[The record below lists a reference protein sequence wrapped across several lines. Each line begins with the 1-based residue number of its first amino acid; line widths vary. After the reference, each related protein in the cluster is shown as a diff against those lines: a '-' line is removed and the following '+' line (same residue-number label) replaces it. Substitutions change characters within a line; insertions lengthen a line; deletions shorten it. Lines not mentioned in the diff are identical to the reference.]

1 MLKSIFNS
9 VYLLVFLRFLRTL
22 YRKLVPSK
30 EDLTLPRY
38 LILAMF
44 DNKAILLGYSDSY
57 SVCQKYADESRWAI
71 TISEYTGTGYLDVA
85 ISDTVSQGARN
96 DQNTSHLESMQE
108 NAEYLSCERDF
119 ELGVKYGFSEV
130 KMAFLVKRFRNG
142 HYV

>member
-9 VYLLVFLRFLRTL
+9 VYLLLSLRFLRTL

-30 EDLTLPRY
+30 EDLALPRY

-44 DNKAILLGYSDSY
+44 EDKAILLGYSDSY
-57 SVCQKYADESRWAI
+57 SVCQEYSDESRWAI

-85 ISDTVSQGARN
+85 ASATVGQEARN
-96 DQNTSHLESMQE
+96 DQNTSRLESMQE
-108 NAEYLSCERDF
+108 NTEYLACERDF

-130 KMAFLVKRFRNG
+130 KMNFLVNRFRNG

>member
-9 VYLLVFLRFLRTL
+9 VYLLLFLRFLRTL

-44 DNKAILLGYSDSY
+44 EDKAILLGYSDSY
-57 SVCQKYADESRWAI
+57 SVCKKYSDESRWAI
-71 TISEYTGTGYLDVA
+71 TISEYTGTGYIDVEMA
-85 ISDTVSQGARN
+85 NPAAQGARN
-96 DQNTSHLESMQE
+96 DQNTSRLESMQE
-108 NAEYLSCERDF
+108 NADYLSCERDI

>member
-1 MLKSIFNS
+1 MLQSIFNS
-9 VYLLVFLRFLRTL
+9 VYLLLFLRFLRTL
-22 YRKLVPSK
+22 YRKLVPTK

-71 TISEYTGTGYLDVA
+71 TISEFTGTGYLDVDIA
-85 ISDTVSQGARN
+85 NGRGPDGRN
-96 DQNTSHLESMQE
+96 ELNTSHLESMQE

>member
-1 MLKSIFNS
+1 MI
-9 VYLLVFLRFLRTL
+9 

-30 EDLTLPRY
+30 EDLALPRY

-44 DNKAILLGYSDSY
+44 EDKTILLGYSDSY
-57 SVCQKYADESRWAI
+57 SVCQEYADESRWAI

-85 ISDTVSQGARN
+85 ASDTVGQGARN
-96 DQNTSHLESMQE
+96 DQNTSRLESMQE
-108 NAEYLSCERDF
+108 NTEYLACERDF

-130 KMAFLVKRFRNG
+130 KMNFLVNRFRNG

>member
-9 VYLLVFLRFLRTL
+9 VYLLLFLRFLRTL

-38 LILAMF
+38 LILVMF
-44 DNKAILLGYSDSY
+44 EDKAILLGYSDSY
-57 SVCQKYADESRWAI
+57 SVCQKYSDESRWAI
-71 TISEYTGTGYLDVA
+71 TISEYTGTGYLDVEMA
-85 ISDTVSQGARN
+85 NIAAQGGRN
-96 DQNTSHLESMQE
+96 DRNTSRLESMQE
-108 NAEYLSCERDF
+108 NYLSCGRDL

>member
-9 VYLLVFLRFLRTL
+9 VYILLFLRFLRTL
-22 YRKLVPSK
+22 YRKLVPTK

-71 TISEYTGTGYLDVA
+71 TISEYTGTGYLDVEMT
-85 ISDTVSQGARN
+85 DTGARN
-96 DQNTSHLESMQE
+96 DQNTSRLESMQE

-119 ELGVKYGFSEV
+119 ELGVKYGFNEV
-130 KMAFLVKRFRNG
+130 KMDFLVKRFRNG
-142 HYV
+142 SYV

>member
-1 MLKSIFNS
+1 
-9 VYLLVFLRFLRTL
+9 
-22 YRKLVPSK
+22 
-30 EDLTLPRY
+30 
-38 LILAMF
+38 MF

-71 TISEYTGTGYLDVA
+71 TISEFTGTGYLDVDIA
-85 ISDTVSQGARN
+85 NGRGPDGRN
-96 DQNTSHLESMQE
+96 ELNTSHLESMQE

-130 KMAFLVKRFRNG
+130 KMAFLVKRFRTG

>member
-9 VYLLVFLRFLRTL
+9 VYLLLFLRFLRTL

-30 EDLTLPRY
+30 EGLTLPRY

-44 DNKAILLGYSDSY
+44 GDKAILLGYSDSY
-57 SVCQKYADESRWAI
+57 SVCQKYSDESRWAI
-71 TISEYTGTGYLDVA
+71 TISEYTGTGYLDVEMA
-85 ISDTVSQGARN
+85 NTAAQGARN
-96 DQNTSHLESMQE
+96 DRNTSRLESMQE
-108 NAEYLSCERDF
+108 NYLPCDRDL

>member
-9 VYLLVFLRFLRTL
+9 VYLLLFLRFLRTL
-22 YRKLVPSK
+22 FRKLVPTK

-71 TISEYTGTGYLDVA
+71 TISEFTGSGYLDVA
-85 ISDTVSQGARN
+85 MTDTGARN
-96 DQNTSHLESMQE
+96 DQNTSRLESMQE

-119 ELGVKYGFSEV
+119 ELGVKYGFNEV
-130 KMAFLVKRFRNG
+130 KMDFLVKRFRNG
-142 HYV
+142 SYV